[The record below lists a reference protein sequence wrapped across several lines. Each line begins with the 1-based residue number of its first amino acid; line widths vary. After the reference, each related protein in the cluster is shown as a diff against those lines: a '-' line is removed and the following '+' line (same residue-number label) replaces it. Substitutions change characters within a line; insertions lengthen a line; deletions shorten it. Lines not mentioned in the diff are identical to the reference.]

1 MFSLQRMLGREDKFF
16 GLLQQSAEEG
26 RASVQ
31 ALLVLL
37 ENPMDT
43 RLDKFATSRRKEK
56 LIANEI
62 SEALCTTFIT
72 AFERE
77 DIEALS
83 EALYR
88 IPKTV
93 EKTGEHIQ
101 LAPQFLKGF
110 DLSRQVAM
118 MREASDVLV
127 NMLNQLPMLNAEQI
141 SAFNAQ
147 LQKIEG
153 QADKIMLEILEDL
166 YAGHFNAIQTVYLK
180 DIFELIE
187 KIFDRFRNAG
197 NVINQIV
204 LKNS

>member
-16 GLLQQSAEEG
+16 ALLQQSAEEG

-37 ENPMDT
+37 ENPMHL
-43 RLDKFATSRRKEK
+43 RLDKFANSRRKEK

-127 NMLNQLPMLNAEQI
+127 NMNPDYDGVTGYAKLGWVACDKENESVSKTLEYAYDDYCVAQMAKALGKTYDYNYFMLRAYQSPSI
-141 SAFNAQ
+141 GTA
-147 LQKIEG
+147 
-153 QADKIMLEILEDL
+153 
-166 YAGHFNAIQTVYLK
+166 
-180 DIFELIE
+180 
-187 KIFDRFRNAG
+187 
-197 NVINQIV
+197 
-204 LKNS
+204 